1 MHFLSCQPRTRLAE
15 PIQVPYLGHARSRR
29 LTLAPPLLLLYLC
42 AMLLASWLRWCSGLL
57 VLLLTGSPPPA
68 APPTLAQVRQAF
80 TAAHPPLSFT
90 CTEDTP
96 FLTLTSPHPVLA
108 CLEGD
113 DALTLH
119 DGRRTTALTLRP
131 HAGSYLKFEVALAGH
146 PQQVGSFIT
155 CYGEQGQDEVTCFDL
170 VLRAARGTA
179 LGEAS
184 EAHFIALADSVAFA
198 DQLRRALAS
207 QDGPPP
213 SVRTLNDTGY
223 LLQRAGYPRAALRL
237 LATVVQRAPTRAVAY
252 LNRGDVYWQLN
263 RLIAAQADYRRYV
276 GLLRT
281 QHLDTTRVPTYV
293 RLALRLPAQ

>member
-1 MHFLSCQPRTRLAE
+1 MSFA
-15 PIQVPYLGHARSRR
+15 
-29 LTLAPPLLLLYLC
+29 
-42 AMLLASWLRWCSGLL
+42 CSEG
-57 VLLLTGSPPPA
+57 TS
-68 APPTLAQVRQAF
+68 
-80 TAAHPPLSFT
+80 
-90 CTEDTP
+90 
-96 FLTLTSPHPVLA
+96 FLTLVSPHPVLA

-131 HAGSYLKFEVALAGH
+131 HAGNYLKFDVALAGH

-155 CYGEQGQDEVTCFDL
+155 CYGDQGRDEVSCFDL
-170 VLRAARGTA
+170 VLGGARGTA

-184 EAHFIALADSVAFA
+184 EARFISLTDSVAFA
-198 DQLRRALAS
+198 DRLRRALAS

-223 LLQRAGYPRAALRL
+223 LLQRAGYPRVALRL
-237 LATVVQRAPTRAVAY
+237 LAIVVQRAPTRAVAY

-263 RLIAAQADYRRYV
+263 RLVAAQADYRRYV

-281 QHLDTTRVPTYV
+281 QHLDTTRVPAYV
-293 RLALRLPAQ
+293 RLALRLPAR